1 MCWYKT
7 GIKVPTANGLSLN
20 LGLPRGP
27 NAGLTWPDLF
37 KVVDLLVSYEMDL
50 NPNLRTLGLWFNR
63 KLPYSFFFFFFVILC
78 MRAYFIFFH
87 TDNIFSFSS

>member
-1 MCWYKT
+1 MRWYKT

-50 NPNLRTLGLWFNR
+50 NLNLRTLGLWFYR
-63 KLPYSFFFFFFVILC
+63 KLPYSFFFFLSFCVCGRIFFV
-78 MRAYFIFFH
+78 H